1 MTDGGKAPSRSTISS
16 ITKAALRRVSPVFA
30 ILGVYLH
37 IEKVVAGATS
47 QE

>member
-1 MTDGGKAPSRSTISS
+1 MTDARKAPNRSTISS

-30 ILGVYLH
+30 RLGVRLS
-37 IEKVVAGATS
+37 IKKVVAGATS